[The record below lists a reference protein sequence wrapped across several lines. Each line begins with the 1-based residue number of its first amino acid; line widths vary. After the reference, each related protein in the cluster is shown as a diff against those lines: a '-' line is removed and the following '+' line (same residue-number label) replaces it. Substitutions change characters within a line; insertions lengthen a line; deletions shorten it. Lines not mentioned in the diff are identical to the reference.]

1 MKKFTAD
8 WRDIDEYLNKYH
20 APIKDWIITDQMDIL
35 HHELRE
41 LVDEFM
47 R

>member
-1 MKKFTAD
+1 MKKYSAD

-41 LVDEFM
+41 LVDEYM